1 MGLRSISTL
10 NNHFRYIL
18 VIIYVFSRCLWVEP
32 LKTKTGK
39 EVLKAL
45 TAIFDEI
52 GYPKKLRND
61 SGGEFTFSGLAKF
74 LKNKNIYQLFFN
86 FNVSQWWNIY

>member
-1 MGLRSISTL
+1 MGLSSISTL

-18 VIIYVFSRCLWVEP
+18 FIIYVFSRCLWVEP

-39 EVLKAL
+39 EILKAL
-45 TAIFDEI
+45 IAIFDESC
-52 GYPKKLRND
+52 YPKKLRND

-74 LKNKNIYQLFFN
+74 LKNKNI
-86 FNVSQWWNIY
+86 